1 MAKIEHQE
9 ALDRVNKVVGDES
22 MLDMRAKII
31 ETNRFVHVVG
41 GQWEG
46 HTFGG
51 TDLRTRMDKYPRF
64 EINKIAKEIRRISS
78 EFRKNRINVQFKPAD
93 VYASQE
99 LSDKLNQRYR
109 ADYQESNGQFA
120 VTNAFDDA
128 ITGGYGAFRL
138 CAEYEDELDPE
149 NENMLIRFKPVY
161 DAASCLFFDPNS
173 KEMDKSDAEWA
184 TEIFVMPADTFKE
197 EYGRDGQSV
206 NSIPYGRFEDFCVPN
221 NVYMARYYCVK
232 TEKDEIISYTNP
244 LTGESAKYYASDIEE
259 IIDEL
264 EASDFIE
271 TARRNVK
278 RRRVYCG
285 LMDGLD
291 WLEKPR
297 IIPFEY
303 IPLIA
308 VFGERYFIDGQERI
322 KGHATN
328 ALDAQR
334 LENLMVSMLA
344 DTATQGNE
352 STPIIDVENMAGLEK
367 FWAARNKER
376 PAYLPLRSIKDK
388 SGNII
393 APANVSGYTQ
403 PPQLNTGLVTLL
415 QYTGQGIQE
424 LIGGAATGEMPANMA
439 TETVEAIYN
448 RTDSN
453 SGVYIDN
460 LAMAL
465 VHCGKVWL
473 SGARMLY
480 GNGRQ
485 LTMASEEGEL
495 SVGRMVGY
503 VVDKQTGAKV
513 PTNDLSVGRYS
524 VCVDVG
530 ADFSSRRDQTV
541 SKLTPVLQALLPDD
555 PNRPLVLGMIIDNLQ
570 GEGLDDLRKYNRKQ
584 MVLSGAVEPK
594 DDAERA
600 MLEEAQAAAA
610 QQEQQPDPNTLLAQA
625 EMEKA
630 RVQEVKAQ
638 MDYQVEMTRLQLEAA
653 RIELEAAKIGADI
666 NLKNIQA
673 IKTESE
679 IMSNVRAERNGQNL

>member
-1 MAKIEHQE
+1 MAKINHSD
-9 ALDRVNKVVGDES
+9 AVGNVNKVVGDAE
-22 MLDMRAKII
+22 MLGMREKII

-41 GQWEG
+41 AQWEG

-51 TDLRTRMDKYPRF
+51 TDLRDRMDKYPRF

-78 EFRKNRINVQFKPAD
+78 EFRKNRINVEFKPAD

-120 VTNAFDDA
+120 ITNAFDDA
-128 ITGGYGAFRL
+128 ITGGYGAWRL

-149 NENMLIRFKPVY
+149 NEEMLIRFKPVY

-173 KEMDKSDAEWA
+173 KEMDKSDADWA
-184 TEIFVMPADTFKE
+184 AEIFTIPSDTFKE
-197 EYGRDGQSV
+197 EYGRDGYSI
-206 NSIPYGRFEDFCVPN
+206 NSIPYGRFEDFCAPDT
-221 NVYMARYYCVK
+221 VYIARYYCVK
-232 TEKDEIISYTNP
+232 MEKDEVVSYINP
-244 LTGESAKYYASDIEE
+244 LTGEAAKYYESDIEE
-259 IIDEL
+259 IKDEL
-264 EASDFIE
+264 AEKGFE
-271 TARRNVK
+271 EVKRRKVK

-285 LMDGLD
+285 LMDGEGWLD
-291 WLEKPR
+291 DPEVL
-297 IIPFEY
+297 PFEY
-303 IPLIA
+303 IPIIA
-308 VFGERYFIDGQERI
+308 TYGERYFIDGQERI

-352 STPIIDVENMAGLEK
+352 STPIVDVEQIAGLEK
-367 FWAARNKER
+367 HWAARNKER
-376 PAYLPLRSIKDK
+376 PAYLPLRSLKDK
-388 SGNII
+388 QGNVLT
-393 APANVSGYTQ
+393 PANVSGYTQ
-403 PPQLNTGLVTLL
+403 PPQLNAGLVTLL

-424 LIGGAATGEMPANMA
+424 LIGGSATGEMPANMA

-448 RTDSN
+448 RSDSN

-465 VHCGKVWL
+465 IFCGKVWL

-485 LTMASEEGEL
+485 LTFAGEDGE
-495 SVGRMVGY
+495 SSIGQMIGF
-503 VVDKQTGAKV
+503 VVDRATGKKV
-513 PTNDLSVGRYS
+513 PTNDLSVGKYTIA
-524 VCVDVG
+524 VDVG
-530 ADFSSRRDQTV
+530 ADFSTRRDQTV
-541 SKLTPVLQALLPDD
+541 SKLTPVLQALMPED

-584 MVLSGAVEPK
+584 MVLSGAVEPR
-594 DDAERA
+594 DDSERA
-600 MLEEAQAAAA
+600 MLEQAQAEAQDN
-610 QQEQQPDPNTLLAQA
+610 QQPDANTLLAQA

-638 MDYQVEMTRLQLEAA
+638 MDFQIEMGKLQLEAA
-653 RIELEAAKIGADI
+653 RLQLEADRTGAEI

-673 IKTESE
+673 LKTETE
-679 IMSNVRAERNGQNL
+679 VYSNVRAERNGQNV

>member
-31 ETNRFVHVVG
+31 EVNRFVHVVG
-41 GQWEG
+41 AQWEG

-64 EINKIAKEIRRISS
+64 EINKISKEIRRISS
-78 EFRKNRINVQFKPAD
+78 EFRKNRINVEFKPAD
-93 VYASQE
+93 IYASQE

-161 DAASCLFFDPNS
+161 DAASCLFYDPNS

-184 TEIFVMPADTFKE
+184 FEMFAMPAEAFKD

-206 NSIPYGRFEDFCVPN
+206 NTIPYGRFEDFCVPN
-221 NVYMARYYCVK
+221 NVYLARYYCVK

-244 LTGESAKYYASDIEE
+244 VTGESAKYYGSDIEE

-264 EASDFIE
+264 TEKDFVE
-271 TARRNVK
+271 TARRAVK

-285 LMDGLD
+285 LMDGLG
-291 WLEKPR
+291 WLDKPR

-308 VFGERYFIDGQERI
+308 VYGERYFIDGQERI

-352 STPIIDVENMAGLEK
+352 STPIIDVEQMTGLEK

-376 PAYLPLRSIKDK
+376 PAYLPLKSIKDK

-403 PPQLNTGLVTLL
+403 PPQLNSGLVTLL

-424 LIGGAATGEMPANMA
+424 LIGGSATGEMPANMA

-448 RTDSN
+448 RTDAN

-465 VHCGKVWL
+465 IYCGKVWL

-485 LTMASEEGEL
+485 LTMVNEEGQMDI
-495 SVGRMVGY
+495 GRMVGF
-503 VVDKQTGAKV
+503 VVDRQTGKKV

-524 VCVDVG
+524 VCVNVG
-530 ADFSSRRDQTV
+530 ADFSTRRDQTV
-541 SKLTPVLQALLPDD
+541 SKLTPVLQALMPED

-570 GEGLDDLRKYNRKQ
+570 GEGLDDLRKFNRKQ
-584 MVLSGAVEPK
+584 MLLSGAVEPR

-600 MLEEAQAAAA
+600 MLEEAAQAAAE
-610 QQEQQPDPNTLLAQA
+610 QEQQPDANTLLAQA

-638 MDYQVEMTRLQLEAA
+638 MDYQVEMAKLQIEAA
-653 RIELEAAKIGADI
+653 KVELEARRTGAEV

-673 IKTESE
+673 FKAETEAFN
-679 IMSNVRAERNGQNL
+679 NVRTERDDEDL

>member
-9 ALDRVNKVVGDES
+9 ALDRVNKVVGDDE
-22 MLDMRAKII
+22 MLGMRQKII

-41 GQWEG
+41 AQWEG

-51 TDLRTRMDKYPRF
+51 TDLRDRMDKYPRF

-78 EFRKNRINVQFKPAD
+78 EFRKNRINVEFKPAD

-120 VTNAFDDA
+120 ITNAFDDA

-173 KEMDKSDAEWA
+173 KEMDKCDAEWGVEVF
-184 TEIFVMPADTFKE
+184 TMPADTFKD
-197 EYGRDGQSV
+197 EYGREGRSV
-206 NSIPYGRFEDFCVPN
+206 NSIPYGRFEDFCMPN
-221 NVYMARYYCVK
+221 NVYIARYYCVK
-232 TEKDEIISYTNP
+232 MEKDEIISYINP
-244 LTGESAKYYASDIEE
+244 TTGEAAKYYGSDIED
-259 IIDEL
+259 IIDDLTEGGF
-264 EASDFIE
+264 EE
-271 TARRNVK
+271 VARRKVK

-291 WLEKPR
+291 WLEKPE

-303 IPLIA
+303 IPIIP

-352 STPIIDVENMAGLEK
+352 STPIVDVEQIAGLEK
-367 FWAARNKER
+367 NWAARNKER
-376 PAYLPLRSIKDK
+376 PAYLPLRSLKNKAGDL
-388 SGNII
+388 I

-403 PPQLNTGLVTLL
+403 PPQLNAGLVTLL

-448 RTDSN
+448 RTDAN

-465 VHCGKVWL
+465 IYCGKVWL

-485 LTMASEEGEL
+485 LTFAGEDGQ
-495 SVGRMVGY
+495 SSIGKMIGFI
-503 VVDKQTGAKV
+503 VDKKTGDKV
-513 PTNDLSVGRYS
+513 PTNDLSVGKYT
-524 VCVDVG
+524 VVVDVG
-530 ADFSSRRDQTV
+530 ADFSTRRDQTV
-541 SKLTPVLQALLPDD
+541 SKLTPVFQALMPDD
-555 PNRPLVLGMIIDNLQ
+555 PTRPVVLGTIIDNMQ
-570 GEGLDDLRKYNRKQ
+570 GEGIDDLRKYNRKQ
-584 MVLSGAVEPK
+584 MVLSGVVEPR
-594 DDAERA
+594 DDEERDI
-600 MLEEAQAAAA
+600 LEEAQAE
-610 QQEQQPDPNTLLAQA
+610 QDNQQPDANTLLAQA

-638 MDYQVEMTRLQLEAA
+638 MDYQVEMAKLQLDAVRLQLEAH
-653 RIELEAAKIGADI
+653 RTGAEV

-673 IKTESE
+673 FKTEAE
-679 IMSNVRAERNGQNL
+679 AFSNVRTEKNESDV